1 MFRIILAILVLAV
14 MALGFACGG
23 GTAAPG
29 SSGDSPTEAY
39 RRLYA
44 AVKKKD
50 TEAIKAEMTPK
61 SIDFA
66 KMAAER
72 NNKPVEEVF
81 ANGFTATT
89 FAEKIP
95 EIRDQRIN
103 ENMGSVEVYN
113 SKDSLWEDLPF
124 IQENG
129 VWKLAIGEMFAGSF
143 KSPGKGRDA
152 LEKEAANAVN
162 GGPVAGNP
170 AQPSANVN
178 VVPMNANVVVP
189 KPATKASNAASD
201 SKVK

>member
-1 MFRIILAILVLAV
+1 MFRIFLAILVLAV

-29 SSGDSPTEAY
+29 SSGDTPTEAY
-39 RRLYA
+39 KRLYA

-50 TEAIKAEMTPK
+50 TEAIKGEMTSK

-66 KMAAER
+66 KMAADR
-72 NNKPVEEVF
+72 NGKPIEEVF

-113 SKDSLWEDLPF
+113 SKDARWEDLPF

-129 VWKLAIGEMFAGSF
+129 AWKLAIGEMFAGSF

-152 LEKEAANAVN
+152 IEKEAANAVN
-162 GGPVAGNP
+162 GGLVAGNP
-170 AQPSANVN
+170 TQSNANVN
-178 VVPMNANVVVP
+178 VVPMNANVIVP

-201 SKVK
+201 NKAK

>member
-1 MFRIILAILVLAV
+1 MYRIILALSVLAV
-14 MALGFACGG
+14 VALGLACGG

-39 RRLYA
+39 KRLYA

-50 TEAIKAEMTPK
+50 VESIKAQMTAK
-61 SIDFA
+61 SLDFA

-72 NNKPVEEVF
+72 NNKPLDEVL

-95 EIRDQRIN
+95 EIRDQRLA

-113 SKDSLWEDLPF
+113 SKDSRWEDLPF
-124 IQENG
+124 INENG
-129 VWKLAIGEMFAGSF
+129 TWKLAVGELFAGSF

-152 LEKEAANAVN
+152 LEKEAANAIN
-162 GGPVAGNP
+162 GGPVAGIPTGPNTTVT
-170 AQPSANVN
+170 N
-178 VVPMNANVVVP
+178 VPMNANVIVP
-189 KPATKASNAASD
+189 KAATNASNAAAD
-201 SKVK
+201 AKKK